1 MAKIKFKPHKN
12 IKPGGT
18 LIVYIILRSLVI
30 LTLVMQCI
38 HGNYT
43 NVFTCILTLLLFYI
57 PDIAERTLNIDL
69 PNVLEVIIYLFIFSA
84 EILGEINNFYMTI
97 PHWDTVLH
105 TINGFLM
112 AAIGFSMIDVLNRHP
127 YFHITLSPVFV
138 AVVAFCF
145 SMTIGVVWEFF
156 EYNMDITFRTDMQKD
171 FVVQSISS
179 VSLHPEK
186 KNIPIVLKDIQ
197 RTDIHYIK
205 NGKPAVETIQNGY
218 LDIGLK
224 DTIKDLKVNFIGAVA
239 FSVIGYIY
247 IINRGK
253 GFAGNLIPKL
263 KKSNK
268 NIDAP

>member
-1 MAKIKFKPHKN
+1 MPKINLKPHKN
-12 IKPGGT
+12 VRPGKT
-18 LIVYIILRSLVI
+18 LAVYIILRSLVI
-30 LTLVMQCI
+30 FTLVMQCI
-38 HGNYT
+38 HKNYT
-43 NVFTCILTLLLFYI
+43 NVFTCVLTLLLFYI

-69 PNVLEVIIYLFIFSA
+69 PNMLEVIIYLFIFSA
-84 EILGEINNFYMTI
+84 EILGEINNFYITI

-156 EYNMDITFRTDMQKD
+156 EYDMDNTFRTDMQKD
-171 FVVQSISS
+171 FVVQTISS
-179 VSLHPEK
+179 VTLNPDG
-186 KNIPIVLKDIQ
+186 KNVPVVLKNIQ

-205 NGKPAVETIQNGY
+205 DGKPAVQTVDNGY

-224 DTIKDLKVNFIGAVA
+224 DTIKDLRVNFIGAVA
-239 FSVIGYIY
+239 FSIIGYIY

-263 KKSNK
+263 KKKS
-268 NIDAP
+268 DAK